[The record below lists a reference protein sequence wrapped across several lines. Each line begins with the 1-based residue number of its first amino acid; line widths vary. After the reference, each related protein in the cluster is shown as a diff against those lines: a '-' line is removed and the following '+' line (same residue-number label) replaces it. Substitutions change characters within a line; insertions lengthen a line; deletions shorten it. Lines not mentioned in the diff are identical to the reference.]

1 MEKLKQ
7 IIKDIIFVSRLTNV
21 SNKKLR
27 ILFSVFLANLTVFF
41 DILVILS
48 FASLIEGG
56 KEQTNI
62 FANYIIENIYLLP
75 IVVVLRF
82 LFIYVERINIQSLQ
96 LNVEEN
102 LRAHLMNE
110 VFDKSN
116 YSVADAYFY
125 VNELS
130 RHVSYFF
137 GSLSS
142 SLNYLLQIG
151 IYSAYLL
158 TTNLNT
164 VIYFLIGALL
174 LVLPTRYLLLKGR
187 GYVHLAYENEHKTL
201 ETIQKVLE
209 NIYLIKILDTTKNE
223 ITQFKSTLR
232 KYYSSVLSN
241 FKFGAINNIMPSF
254 ATIFILSI
262 LITFYDFVRF
272 LTLEFIGI
280 MLRLFQ
286 TLGNFN
292 NTLNLV
298 INSHVHLEKL
308 NQLEKNKIRKEANE
322 LVLDNE
328 LKNNA
333 GLVLNDIS
341 FKYFGSSN
349 YLFENLNLEFIKN
362 SHTIITG
369 NNGSGKS
376 TILGLLSGILTP
388 DKGTVTSYSSKF
400 SYVGATP
407 LIISASLRDNLVYGN
422 KNKLDDSELIKMV
435 DEFKVFQ
442 NNEIVLDDRI
452 SNKNLSSG
460 QMQKISFIRALLS
473 NPEILVLDEA
483 TSNLD
488 FESKKIINNYIN
500 KLNLTIINS
509 THNNDELTYDYHY
522 KIEVNNDFRTVLSS

>member
-1 MEKLKQ
+1 M
-7 IIKDIIFVSRLTNV
+7 
-21 SNKKLR
+21 
-27 ILFSVFLANLTVFF
+27 
-41 DILVILS
+41 VI
-48 FASLIEGG
+48 
-56 KEQTNI
+56 
-62 FANYIIENIYLLP
+62 
-75 IVVVLRF
+75 LRF

-254 ATIFILSI
+254 ATIL
-262 LITFYDFVRF
+262 Y
-272 LTLEFIGI
+272 
-280 MLRLFQ
+280 FQ
-286 TLGNFN
+286 
-292 NTLNLV
+292 
-298 INSHVHLEKL
+298 
-308 NQLEKNKIRKEANE
+308 
-322 LVLDNE
+322 
-328 LKNNA
+328 
-333 GLVLNDIS
+333 
-341 FKYFGSSN
+341 
-349 YLFENLNLEFIKN
+349 YL
-362 SHTIITG
+362 
-369 NNGSGKS
+369 
-376 TILGLLSGILTP
+376 
-388 DKGTVTSYSSKF
+388 
-400 SYVGATP
+400 
-407 LIISASLRDNLVYGN
+407 
-422 KNKLDDSELIKMV
+422 
-435 DEFKVFQ
+435 
-442 NNEIVLDDRI
+442 
-452 SNKNLSSG
+452 
-460 QMQKISFIRALLS
+460 
-473 NPEILVLDEA
+473 
-483 TSNLD
+483 
-488 FESKKIINNYIN
+488 
-500 KLNLTIINS
+500 
-509 THNNDELTYDYHY
+509 
-522 KIEVNNDFRTVLSS
+522 